1 MSLTCATMLWSDA
14 ILLYS
19 PTRCCASKNASKG
32 CPRRTINRN
41 AREPGSSS
49 TGELPGNLSESS
61 IWESSTGEPG
71 SVQSP
76 MLAVSS
82 AKSGCSA
89 KSGIPRRYRSHG
101 RTSKNV
107 CRIGFAREN

>member
-41 AREPGSSS
+41 AREPGPSS

-61 IWESSTGEPG
+61 IGDPG
-71 SVQSP
+71 SVQSS
-76 MLAVSS
+76 MLSVSS
-82 AKSGCSA
+82 AKPGCSA